1 MAARPPGGGPPGL
14 GPACG
19 PPSEPPPPAPPGLF
33 LGSSRPTGNVPPS
46 ADDGT
51 LEKQHEI
58 TGTIAGQVTRLLEQA
73 RVDTENKVKVELK
86 GIRDA
91 MVVMDGRLDQLL
103 AQLDGIEPRAEPPLD
118 AEHIGQL
125 LSKIEQQW
133 GQEIRT
139 LKEELHQTI
148 LAHNHNADL
157 IKHHKDTIDVLRE
170 RCTRI
175 QSGNARSGAEI
186 QQQLQRLDALTRQ
199 QQAQRKMDPLFERLT
214 NLERNVANVTA
225 ARTAAWRYP
234 AMPPMPMI
242 PGMRPPMG
250 LPAAMMASMG
260 AASLGVPG
268 KGGGMRPPFAGR
280 GGGAAA
286 MPGEAEVAALTAG
299 IEVEEED
306 AAALAAD
313 PGAGAAA

>member
-1 MAARPPGGGPPGL
+1 L

-33 LGSSRPTGNVPPS
+33 LGSARPAGS
-46 ADDGT
+46 APTPGGDDGA

-58 TGTIAGQVTRLLEQA
+58 SGTIAAQVTRLLEQA

-86 GIRDA
+86 GIRDV
-91 MVVMDGRLDQLL
+91 MVAIDGRLDQLL
-103 AQLDGIEPRAEPPLD
+103 AQLDSIEPRQQEPPLD

-157 IKHHKDTIDVLRE
+157 IKHHKDTIDALRE

-175 QSGNARSGAEI
+175 QGGGARSGDQI
-186 QQQLQRLDALTRQ
+186 QQQLSRLDALTRQ
-199 QQAQRKMDPLFERLT
+199 QQTQRKMDPLFERLT
-214 NLERNVANVTA
+214 NLERNVGNVTA
-225 ARTAAWRYP
+225 ARNAAWRYP
-234 AMPPMPMI
+234 AMPPMPMM

-250 LPAAMMASMG
+250 ISAAMMASMG
-260 AASLGVPG
+260 APPLVPG
-268 KGGGMRPPFAGR
+268 KGGMRPPFGGR
-280 GGGAAA
+280 GGGAVV
-286 MPGEAEVAALTAG
+286 MPEAEAAALGAG
-299 IEVEEED
+299 IESEEEES
-306 AAALAAD
+306 ALAGES
-313 PGAGAAA
+313 GATIGA

>member
-1 MAARPPGGGPPGL
+1 MGGGPPGL

-33 LGSSRPTGNVPPS
+33 LGSSRPAGSVPTAG
-46 ADDGT
+46 ADDEGAR
-51 LEKQHEI
+51 EKQNEI
-58 TGTIAGQVTRLLEQA
+58 SGTIAAQVKRLLEQA
-73 RVDTENKVKVELK
+73 RLDTENKVKVELK

-91 MVVMDGRLDQLL
+91 MVQMDNSLDTLL

-157 IKHHKDTIDVLRE
+157 IKHHKDTIDALRE
-170 RCTRI
+170 RCTRL
-175 QSGNARSGAEI
+175 QGGNARTGAEI
-186 QQQLQRLDALTRQ
+186 QQQLSRLDQLTRQ
-199 QQAQRKMDPLFERLT
+199 QQTQRKMDPLFERLS
-214 NLERNVANVTA
+214 NLERNVHQVTA
-225 ARTAAWRYP
+225 RNAAWRYP
-234 AMPPMPMI
+234 AMPPMPMM

-250 LPAAMMASMG
+250 LNAAMMMN
-260 AASLGVPG
+260 AAGLVPG
-268 KGGGMRPPFAGR
+268 GKGSGMRPPFGGRAGA
-280 GGGAAA
+280 GAAVMPEADAAA
-286 MPGEAEVAALTAG
+286 MAAAG
-299 IEVEEED
+299 LDAEED
-306 AAALAAD
+306 EAAALAGD
-313 PGAGAAA
+313 AGAATAA

>member
-33 LGSSRPTGNVPPS
+33 LGSSRPAGGVPS
-46 ADDGT
+46 AGDDEGAR
-51 LEKQHEI
+51 EKQNEI
-58 TGTIAGQVTRLLEQA
+58 SGTIATQVKRLLEQA

-91 MVVMDGRLDQLL
+91 MVQMDAGLDSLL
-103 AQLDGIEPRAEPPLD
+103 AQLDNIERGERAEPPLD

-157 IKHHKDTIDVLRE
+157 IKHHKDTIDALRE
-170 RCTRI
+170 RCNRL
-175 QSGNARSGAEI
+175 QSGGTTRTAAEI
-186 QQQLQRLDALTRQ
+186 QAQLSRLDALPKQ
-199 QQAQRKMDPLFERLT
+199 QQTQRKMEPLLERLAA
-214 NLERNVANVTA
+214 LER
-225 ARTAAWRYP
+225 
-234 AMPPMPMI
+234 
-242 PGMRPPMG
+242 
-250 LPAAMMASMG
+250 
-260 AASLGVPG
+260 
-268 KGGGMRPPFAGR
+268 K
-280 GGGAAA
+280 
-286 MPGEAEVAALTAG
+286 
-299 IEVEEED
+299 VE
-306 AAALAAD
+306 
-313 PGAGAAA
+313 